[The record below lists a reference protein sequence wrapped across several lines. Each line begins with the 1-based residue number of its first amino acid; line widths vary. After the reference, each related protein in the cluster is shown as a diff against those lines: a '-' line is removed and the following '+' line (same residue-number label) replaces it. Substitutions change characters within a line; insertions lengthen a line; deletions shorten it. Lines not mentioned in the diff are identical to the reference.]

1 MYYQERW
8 KEYCAEKNIVYDS
21 PTVEQ
26 FLSFFTEL
34 FNQGVSHS
42 VLISAKSAVAHV
54 LKMKYQHISQH
65 PSVIKYFKG
74 SFNLR
79 PPLPKISF
87 VWDVQIMFEYFRSL
101 GDNRQISDKHL
112 SQKLLILLLLLGGQR
127 LNSVFHF
134 TIDRMIISSTSV
146 TFSPEHVLKHSKPG
160 HKLDVFEKRAYSDP
174 KLCILE
180 FVKEYIHRRNGRAEK
195 DQNRLFITY
204 RKPYHAASIDTL
216 QRWIK
221 ETLAETN
228 LIENF
233 TPRSCRSASTTKAF
247 NMSLDILDSLR
258 KACWSNAKT
267 FLQHH
272 KKETVCYERVDF
284 NKILA
289 Y

>member
-1 MYYQERW
+1 
-8 KEYCAEKNIVYDS
+8 
-21 PTVEQ
+21 
-26 FLSFFTEL
+26 
-34 FNQGVSHS
+34 
-42 VLISAKSAVAHV
+42 
-54 LKMKYQHISQH
+54 MKYQQIPQH
-65 PSVIKYFKG
+65 PSVLKYFKA

-79 PPLPKISF
+79 PPLPKLSF
-87 VWDVQIMFEYFRSL
+87 VWDVQIMFEYFRNL
-101 GDNRQISDKHL
+101 GDNSQISDKHL

-127 LNSVFHF
+127 LSSIFHF

-160 HKLDVFEKRAYSDP
+160 HKLDDFEKRAYSDP

-180 FVKEYIHRRNGRAEK
+180 FAKEYIHRRNGRAEK

-216 QRWIK
+216 QRWIR

-233 TPRSCRSASTTKAF
+233 NPRNCRSASTTKAF
-247 NMSLDILDSLR
+247 NMSLDILDSLS

-272 KKETVCYERVDF
+272 KKEIVCYERVDF